1 MARMTRADVYCPQEV
16 ATVHVMNR
24 TVRRCFLMG
33 DDPVTG
39 KNYDHRKEWM
49 ETELENLARNFAIDL
64 VSFAIL
70 SNHFHLVLR
79 SRPDVVK
86 TWNDE
91 EVARR
96 WLMLCPKRRD
106 SNNQP
111 AEPTQKELDTI
122 IKDPAKLQQIRLRLS
137 DISWWMRLLCQK
149 IGRRANLEDG
159 ETGKFWQAR
168 FRAVRLLDESAI
180 LACTAYVDLNVI
192 RAGLAETIETS
203 VFTSAQQRAL
213 ELRVQATGQTSPG
226 AHPAIDTDP
235 IHRLKPIA
243 RSLSPICL
251 TEEGSGTGSCVHTGG
266 LRASD
271 KGFLPMTTAQYLD
284 LLDWTARQLRSDKR
298 GATPATAAPL
308 FERLEIDAE
317 IWCELTKNFGRLFS
331 AVAGKPTVIDA
342 TRGHQSGRRFNI
354 PAKTRQLMP
363 N

>member
-1 MARMTRADVYCPQEV
+1 
-16 ATVHVMNR
+16 
-24 TVRRCFLMG
+24 
-33 DDPVTG
+33 
-39 KNYDHRKEWM
+39 
-49 ETELENLARNFAIDL
+49 
-64 VSFAIL
+64 
-70 SNHFHLVLR
+70 
-79 SRPDVVK
+79 
-86 TWNDE
+86 
-91 EVARR
+91 
-96 WLMLCPKRRD
+96 
-106 SNNQP
+106 
-111 AEPTQKELDTI
+111 
-122 IKDPAKLQQIRLRLS
+122 
-137 DISWWMRLLCQK
+137 MRLLCQK

-213 ELRVQATGQTSPG
+213 ELRAQATGQTSTV
-226 AHPAIDTDP
+226 AHLSNDVDP
-235 IHRLKPIA
+235 ICRLKPIA

-251 TEEGSGTGSCVHTGG
+251 TEEGSGTGPCVHTGG

-271 KGFLPMTTAQYLD
+271 KGFLPMTTAQYLE

-308 FERLEIDAE
+308 FERLGIDVE
-317 IWCELTKNFGRLFS
+317 VWCELTKNFGDLFS

-342 TRGHQSGRRFNI
+342 TRGRKSGLRYNV